1 MIMMA
6 FQNNGEKMVYSEN
19 NRIGSFLHTL
29 QSNKILGKLKD
40 LSIKIKIYSY

>member
-19 NRIGSFLHTL
+19 NRIGSFLHMGPT
-29 QSNKILGKLKD
+29 STCILNIVL
-40 LSIKIKIYSY
+40 LPLLIEIH